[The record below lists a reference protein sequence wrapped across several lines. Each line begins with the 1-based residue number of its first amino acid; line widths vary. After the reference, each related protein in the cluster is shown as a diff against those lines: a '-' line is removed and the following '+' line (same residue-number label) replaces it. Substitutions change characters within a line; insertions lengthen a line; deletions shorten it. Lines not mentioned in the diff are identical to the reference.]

1 MRVPEII
8 KSKAG
13 RFHKYID
20 YQKQGIELIEN
31 TPEEINEIV
40 DEMEKN

>member
-1 MRVPEII
+1 MPEII

-13 RFHKYID
+13 SFINIRLSK
-20 YQKQGIELIEN
+20 KGIELIEN

-40 DEMEKN
+40 TKWKKN